1 MRRPNGGALHQ
12 YQTLGLLMYQQGWE
26 YLQLGRA
33 ATIAWVTFLLIIL
46 LVLVNTALARW
57 RMKES

>member
-1 MRRPNGGALHQ
+1 
-12 YQTLGLLMYQQGWE
+12 MYQQGWE

-33 ATIAWVTFLLIIL
+33 ATIAWVTFLLIVVV
-46 LVLVNTALARW
+46 VLVNASLARW

>member
-1 MRRPNGGALHQ
+1 
-12 YQTLGLLMYQQGWE
+12 MYQQGWE

-33 ATIAWVTFLLIIL
+33 ATIAWVTFLLIVV
-46 LVLVNTALARW
+46 LVLANTTLARW